1 MRKRTLYPII
11 LISLILSSILLA
23 PIIYTQV
30 VPLTYE
36 QTLNGVTKAKND
48 KKTQKILLRLINERK
63 VDFVLTKEQ
72 EEELKI
78 AGATREIIEA
88 IRKNPPTGNSTDSQP
103 FKIDEIYAKLKE
115 DKTPEAQKTLIDQI
129 KKRKVSDQLD
139 DTTKKFFIDD
149 GATPELIQAINDNL
163 KGQDISIPT
172 PTPLTTPSGP
182 IPTPIGM
189 EFVQVPKGSF
199 MMGSTLV
206 EDEQP
211 VRKVTFAKEFYIGKF
226 EVTQGEWETLMGKT
240 EDWLIAKKNFLN
252 LNRKQLTPIDF
263 NKETIGDNYP
273 MFMVSWEDAQA
284 FITKLNALNDG
295 YIYSLPSEA
304 EWEYSCRAGTDTYF
318 AFGDSI
324 TTADASFFNPGFINP
339 PKQETPNK
347 QINKIKPVGTYQ
359 PNAWGI
365 YDMHGN
371 LTEWC
376 LDIYSGYKGYLGL
389 PIDGSANTTKGDSS
403 VRIMRGGNWI
413 SPQFMYLRSARRDY
427 KEPSFAYTGTGFRV
441 VAKKK

>member
-103 FKIDEIYAKLKE
+103 FTIVEIYDKLKE
-115 DKTPEAQKTLIDQI
+115 NKTLEAQKTLIEQI
-129 KKRKVSDQLD
+129 KKRKVSDLLD
-139 DTTKKFFIDD
+139 DGTQKFFVED
-149 GATPELIQAINDNL
+149 GATIELIDAIKQNPYGP
-163 KGQDISIPT
+163 KPT
-172 PTPLTTPSGP
+172 PSPIQTSGDGGW
-182 IPTPIGM
+182 TNSIGM
-189 EFVQVPKGSF
+189 EFVQVPKGFF

-211 VRKVTFAKEFYIGKF
+211 MRKVTFAKEFSIGKF

-240 EDWLIAKKNFLN
+240 EDWLTNKKNLLN
-252 LNRKQLTPIDF
+252 ANQPDPLKKIDF

-295 YIYSLPSEA
+295 YVYSLPSEA

-324 TTADASFFNPGFINP
+324 TTADASFYNPGFINP

-359 PNAWGI
+359 PNTWGI

-376 LDIYSGYKGYLGL
+376 QDIYSGYKGYLGL
-389 PIDGSANTTKGDSS
+389 PVDGSANTTKGDSS
-403 VRIMRGGNWI
+403 VRITRGGNWI
-413 SPQFMYLRSARRDY
+413 SPQFMFLRSARRDY
-427 KEPSFAYTGTGFRV
+427 KAPSFANTGTGFRV

>member
-23 PIIYTQV
+23 PIIFTQV

-36 QTLNGVTKAKND
+36 QTLNGVEKAKND
-48 KKTQKILLRLINERK
+48 KKTQKILLRLINERR
-63 VDFVLTKEQ
+63 VNFVLTKEQ
-72 EEELKI
+72 EEELKN

-88 IRKNPPTGNSTDSQP
+88 IRKNPPTDIGTDLQP
-103 FKIDEIYAKLKE
+103 FTIVEIYDKLKE
-115 DKTPEAQKTLIDQI
+115 NKSLEAQKTLIEQI
-129 KKRKVSDQLD
+129 KKRKVSDLLD
-139 DTTKKFFIDD
+139 DSTQKFFVED
-149 GATPELIQAINDNL
+149 GATIELIDAIRQNPYSA
-163 KGQDISIPT
+163 KPIPT
-172 PTPLTTPSGP
+172 PTLTAIEGGWTNS
-182 IPTPIGM
+182 IGM

-199 MMGSTLV
+199 MMGSNLV

-211 VRKVTFAKEFYIGKF
+211 VRKITFAKEFYMGKF

-240 EDWLIAKKNFLN
+240 EDWLTNKKNMLN
-252 LNRKQLTPIDF
+252 LNQTDPLKKIDF

-295 YIYSLPSEA
+295 YVYSLPSEA
-304 EWEYSCRAGTDTYF
+304 EWEYSCRAGTNTYF

-324 TTADASFFNPGFINP
+324 TTADASFYNPGFINP
-339 PKQETPNK
+339 PKQDTPNK

-389 PIDGSANTTKGDSS
+389 PVDGSPNITKGNLTQ
-403 VRIMRGGNWI
+403 RITRGGNWI
-413 SPQFMYLRSARRDY
+413 SPQSMFLRSARRDY
-427 KEPSFAYTGTGFRV
+427 KEPSFANTGTGFRV